1 MASAL
6 AEEPGTFPFAILG
19 LSPQDFVDQLPVG
32 CLVHDGSR
40 MVYASEQTLSLS
52 GYRRDAH
59 EQLPFLKLVH
69 PDYVS
74 RAMDVHSHPFSL
86 RQEMQLWRK
95 DQTATWIEYV
105 GYRIES
111 GTRIYILAFLVAI
124 EAWKSREVQLA
135 RTAFI
140 DPLTGLGNRQLLIR
154 ELDHLL
160 NERSNDKTP
169 LAVLFLDLDRLKLV
183 NDSLGH
189 ESGDRALATV
199 AGRLRDALPQQALI
213 TRHGGD
219 EFIVLFPDAS
229 DRREL
234 ERVAAALLAVVP
246 EPVDIDGNEVMLTA
260 SAGYAIYPKD
270 GTAADEL
277 LKNADRAMYRA
288 KRLGGNSFQ
297 FHESL
302 LTPFNTAHRLHIE
315 RQLRSALRENEFLLR
330 FQPRIATATNEV
342 IALEALVRWQ
352 PAGQKE
358 LLPGD
363 FIQICE
369 ETGLIHE
376 LGRKILVLVADQL
389 SLLEQAGLAQVRVA
403 VNLSPRQF
411 LHPGLANDVERLLF
425 ARGISCDRIEFEI
438 TESTMLQESEQVV
451 RNVSLWRERGV
462 RVALDDFGRGYSSL
476 ERLRLLPF
484 SHIKI
489 DRHFLLSLPQERTNL
504 AIVQAVILIAR
515 SLGMQTVA
523 EGVEHAETAA
533 LLREMGCDE
542 LQGYYFA
549 HPMSPEESIEYIK
562 NYRGAP

>member
-6 AEEPGTFPFAILG
+6 AEEPGTFPFASLG
-19 LSPQDFVDQLPVG
+19 LSPQDFIAQLPVG

-40 MVYASEQTLSLS
+40 MVYASEQTLALS
-52 GYRRDAH
+52 GYRRDEI

-74 RAMDVHSHPFSL
+74 RAMELDAHPFSL

-95 DQTATWIEYV
+95 DQTSTWIEYV
-105 GYRIES
+105 GYRIEA
-111 GTRIYILAFLVAI
+111 GTGIYILAFLVAI
-124 EAWKSREVQLA
+124 EAWKSREAQLA

-140 DPLTGLGNRQLLIR
+140 DPLTGLGNRQLLTR
-154 ELDHLL
+154 ELDRLL
-160 NERSNDKTP
+160 LERADSRAR
-169 LAVLFLDLDRLKLV
+169 LAILFLDLDRLKLV

-189 ESGDRALATV
+189 ESGDRALTTV
-199 AGRLRDALPQQALI
+199 AARLRDALPERALI

-219 EFIVLFPDAS
+219 EFIVLLPEVS
-229 DRREL
+229 DRPAL
-234 ERVAAALLAVVP
+234 ERIAADLLAVVP
-246 EPVDIDGNEVMLTA
+246 KTVDIDGNEVMLTA
-260 SAGYAIYPKD
+260 SAGYAIYPED
-270 GTAADEL
+270 GTSADEL

-297 FHESL
+297 FHESVRE
-302 LTPFNTAHRLHIE
+302 PYNTSHRLQLE
-315 RQLRSALRENEFLLR
+315 RQLRSALREDEFLLH
-330 FQPRIATATNEV
+330 FQPRISTATNRV
-342 IALEALVRWQ
+342 IALEALVRWRA
-352 PAGQKE
+352 PGEKT
-358 LLPGD
+358 LLPAE
-363 FIQICE
+363 FIQVCE

-376 LGRKILVLVADQL
+376 LGRKILALVARQL
-389 SLLEQAGLAQVRVA
+389 SLLEEAGLTGVRVA

-411 LHPGLANDVERLLF
+411 LHPGLVGDVDRLLF

-438 TESTMLQESEQVV
+438 TESTMLQDSEQVV
-451 RNVSLWRERGV
+451 RNLSLWRSRGV

-489 DRHFLLSLPQERTNL
+489 DRHFLLNLPQERTNL
-504 AIVQAVILIAR
+504 AIVQAVILIAG

-523 EGVEHAETAA
+523 EGVEDAETAE
-533 LLREMGCDE
+533 LLRELGCHE

-549 HPMSPEESIEYIK
+549 HPMSSADSIAFIKKHDESV
-562 NYRGAP
+562 